1 MSRFDDAVDA
11 LSHLNSREF
20 GYLLSATRH
29 AVNLADPAQRH
40 EIQNALEQLV
50 QGLAIVYLFA
60 IFEDFFAI
68 DEIKNKHSTLDEYLA
83 YRHIRHSFAHKPLG
97 KLAKMHRV
105 EFEKL
110 INTGNL
116 GHLLTWNHSADSI
129 HLKSGIVEQIRE
141 FLVNSVA
148 QIENHV

>member
-11 LSHLNSREF
+11 LSQLNSYEF
-20 GYLLSATRH
+20 GYLLSATHH
-29 AVNLADPAQRH
+29 AVNLADPVQRH
-40 EIQNALEQLV
+40 KIQNNLEQLA

-60 IFEDFFAI
+60 IFEDFFPI
-68 DEIKNKHSTLDEYLA
+68 DEIRKKHSALDEYLA

-97 KLAKMHRV
+97 KRAKMHRV

-116 GHLLTWNHSADSI
+116 DHLLLWDQQTDSI
-129 HLKSGIVEQIRE
+129 YLKSGIVEQIRE

-148 QIENHV
+148 RIANYV

>member
-11 LSHLNSREF
+11 LSQLNSREF
-20 GYLLSATRH
+20 GYLLSASRY
-29 AVNLADPAQRH
+29 AGNLADSAQLDDL
-40 EIQNALEQLV
+40 QDALEQLT

-60 IFEDFFAI
+60 IFEDYFSI
-68 DEIKNKHSTLDEYLA
+68 DEIKKKHGALDEYLA

-97 KLAKMHRV
+97 KRAKVHRA

-116 GHLLTWNHSADSI
+116 DHLLIWDQQNDLIYLRT
-129 HLKSGIVEQIRE
+129 GIVEQIRT

-148 QIENHV
+148 RIAV

>member
-11 LSHLNSREF
+11 LSQLNSREF

-29 AVNLADPAQRH
+29 AVNLADPAQCH
-40 EIQNALEQLV
+40 EIQNALEQLT

-68 DEIKNKHSTLDEYLA
+68 DEIKKKHNALDEYLA

-97 KLAKMHRV
+97 KRAKMHRV

-110 INTGNL
+110 FKTGNL
-116 GHLLTWNHSADSI
+116 DHFLIWDQQNDSI
-129 HLKSGIVEQIRE
+129 YLKSGIVEQIRE

-148 QIENHV
+148 RIANYI